1 MRMTSLCRH
10 PAAWLASWIM
20 TSLLFLATGCSSHRE
35 ARANYLWSRGFG
47 WHAYDNPLV
56 HAATLKRNGDSLL
69 GLTSNHSGRPY
80 LLEANLRSGE
90 LRLERLP
97 RAAAAGDLLASR
109 EQALGGVSAFAP
121 VPPRSA
127 ELVAILQTL
136 GLDRVATREPIR
148 ETTGSRLGRGVDTR
162 SVGKIDP
169 NTLPSGQTQT
179 LNSQ

>member
-1 MRMTSLCRH
+1 MRITSPRRH
-10 PAAWLASWIM
+10 PISWSALWILAS
-20 TSLLFLATGCSSHRE
+20 LLIPATGCSSHPG

-56 HAATLKRNGDSLL
+56 HATTLKRSGDSLL
-69 GLTSNHSGRPY
+69 GLTANHRGRPY
-80 LLEANLRSGE
+80 LLEANLGSGE

-97 RAAAAGDLLASR
+97 REAAAADVLASR
-109 EQALGGVSAFAP
+109 EQALGGVSSFTP
-121 VPPRSA
+121 VPPRSP

-136 GLDRVATREPIR
+136 GLDRVVTREPIR